1 MSSPSGSGSGGPS
14 LPFSSG
20 GAGGGPPIQPAG
32 VFSQQNQPAR
42 QAAPQQQQQ
51 QQPMLPKS
59 AVLLLFKGTPPFVL
73 FCDNPEQMYQD
84 ISAIIKTAN
93 PKSPRFIEKQGIGPI
108 KKVCFMDTEI
118 LGVSLQSVQ

>member
-20 GAGGGPPIQPAG
+20 GAGGGQPVQPAG
-32 VFSQQNQPAR
+32 VFTQQNQPAR
-42 QAAPQQQQQ
+42 QAQPQQ

-59 AVLLLFKGTPPFVL
+59 AILLLFKGTPPFVL
-73 FCDNPEQMYQD
+73 FCENPEQMYQD
-84 ISAIIKTAN
+84 ITALIKTAN

-108 KKVCFMDTEI
+108 KKVGFMDTEI